1 MKRTEDY
8 TPHMTVGL
16 VLTLIALVL
25 VSYYWLAPEMKTS
38 PFKLAFLGEKGRL
51 EVAAEEFTRERVS
64 RGQKIYQAQCV
75 SCHGTEGEGGV
86 GPALNNKTVLKNT
99 LDEVFYSVV
108 RSGVPSTQM
117 PAWSV
122 DFGGPLTDEDVR
134 DVVAFIR
141 AWEPTAP
148 EILPVVIE
156 PSAERGALLFASTC
170 AVCHGENGSGT
181 DTAPAINDPQRLAGL
196 DNEWY
201 RAVIKN
207 GRPAKGMPTWGTV
220 LNPAQVDDLV
230 ALIDSWRSGRAVTA
244 AFDITEL
251 LNAAV
256 YSLENQDA
264 GSAQLQVTRALMVA
278 PPVAAEILDSA
289 DVQIKAGDTQGALA
303 TLKLLQ
309 DQWPL
314 GDSTSGQA
322 LYAKRC
328 APCHGPDGQGGV
340 GLPLHPNEF
349 IQGLK
354 NAELI
359 DFLKVGRTGTAMA
372 GFKGRL
378 TDAELADIVSFLRTW
393 QP

>member
-1 MKRTEDY
+1 MKREEDY
-8 TPHMTVGL
+8 TPHMVAGL
-16 VLTLIALVL
+16 ALTLAAIILL
-25 VSYYWLAPEMKTS
+25 SLYMLAPELDTS
-38 PFKLAFLGEKGRL
+38 PFKLDFLGEKGRL
-51 EVAAEEFTRERVS
+51 ELASEEFEKERIS

-99 LDEVFYSVV
+99 QDEIFFSVI

-122 DFGGPLTDEDVR
+122 DYGGPLTDEDVR
-134 DVVAFIR
+134 DTVAFIR

-156 PSAERGALLFASTC
+156 PSAERGALLFANTC
-170 AVCHGENGSGT
+170 AVCHGENGAGT
-181 DTAPAINDPQRLAGL
+181 EKAPAINDSQRLAGL

-201 RAVIKN
+201 RSVIKN

-230 ALIDSWRSGRAVTA
+230 ALVDSWRQGRAVTA

-264 GSAQLQVTRALMVA
+264 GSALLQVSRAQLVA

-289 DVQIKAGDTQGALA
+289 DVQLKAGDTAGALA

-309 DQWPL
+309 DQWPV
-314 GDSTSGQA
+314 GDTVSGQA

-328 APCHGPDGQGGV
+328 APCHGPEGLGGV
-340 GLPLHPNEF
+340 GLALKPNEF

-354 NAELI
+354 NAEMI
-359 DFLKVGRTGTAMA
+359 EFLKVGRPGTAMA
-372 GFKGRL
+372 SFKGRL
-378 TDAELADIVSFLRTW
+378 TDAELADIVTFLRTW

>member
-8 TPHMTVGL
+8 TPHMMVGL
-16 VLTLIALVL
+16 ALTLVAVL
-25 VSYYWLAPEMKTS
+25 LLSLYWLAPEFESS
-38 PFKLAFLGEKGRL
+38 PFKLDFQGEKGRL
-51 EVAAEEFTRERVS
+51 EAAAKDFLRERVHL
-64 RGQKIYQAQCV
+64 GQKIYQAQCI

-86 GPALNNKTVLKNT
+86 GPALNNRSVLKNT
-99 LDEVFYSVV
+99 QDDVFYSVI
-108 RSGVPSTQM
+108 RSGVPGTQM

-122 DFGGPLTDEDVR
+122 DYGGPLTDEDVR
-134 DVVAFIR
+134 NTVAFIR
-141 AWEPTAP
+141 AWEANAP
-148 EILPVVIE
+148 EIIPIVIE

-170 AVCHGENGSGT
+170 AVCHGENGVGT
-181 DTAPAINDPQRLAGL
+181 DKAPAVNDPQRLAVL
-196 DNEWY
+196 DNDWY
-201 RAVIKN
+201 RGVIKN

-230 ALIDSWRSGRAVTA
+230 ALVDSWRAGRAVTA

-251 LNAAV
+251 ITAAV

-278 PPVAAEILDSA
+278 PEVAAEILDSA
-289 DVQIKAGDTQGALA
+289 DVQLKAGDTSGALA

-309 DQWPL
+309 DQWPI
-314 GDSTSGQA
+314 GDATSGQE
-322 LYAKRC
+322 LYSKKC
-328 APCHGPDGQGGV
+328 APCHGPEGMGGV
-340 GLPLHPNEF
+340 GLALKPNEY

-354 NAELI
+354 NAEMI
-359 DFLKVGRTGTAMA
+359 EFLKVGRTGTAMA

-378 TDAELADIVSFLRTW
+378 TDAELADIVTFLRTW